1 MIAPWCV
8 RPIADQLFW
17 SHYVRGEDA
26 VTGERRTILRG
37 VMPIAPTTFAADES
51 LDLVSQRRSLDFLVD
66 AGVDAICILANYSE
80 QFSLSDFERD
90 TLQDVAFDQVAG
102 RTPLIVTTSH
112 YSATV
117 AAERSRRAEQ
127 AGAAMVMILPPYH
140 GATLRVDEAG
150 IVRFFETV
158 ASAISIPIM
167 IQDAPIS
174 GTTLSA
180 EFLARLAIEI
190 PNVQY
195 VKVES
200 ASAAAK
206 LRTLIELTGANLPGP
221 FDGEESIT
229 LIPDLEAG
237 ATGTMP
243 SGMIPEVLGDI
254 VRLWHDG
261 KREEATAIWER
272 WLPMIHFENRQCGL
286 RATKILMK
294 EGGIISSEATRAPF
308 GPVAQAT
315 RGSLLA
321 HARRRNPLILRW
333 ATEGP

>member
-1 MIAPWCV
+1 VDLVISEEP
-8 RPIADQLFW
+8 
-17 SHYVRGEDA
+17 
-26 VTGERRTILRG
+26 TILRG
-37 VMPIAPTTFAADES
+37 VMPIAPTTFADDES
-51 LDLVSQRRSLDFLVD
+51 LDLESQRRSLDFLVD

-80 QFSLSDFERD
+80 QFSLTDLERD
-90 TLQDVAFDQVAG
+90 TLQDLAFDQVAG
-102 RTPLIVTTSH
+102 RTPIIVTTSH

-117 AAERSRRAEQ
+117 VAERSIRAER
-127 AGAAMVMILPPYH
+127 AGAAMVMIMPPYH
-140 GATLRVDEAG
+140 GATLRVDEPG
-150 IVRFFETV
+150 IYRFLETI

-174 GTTLSA
+174 GTTLTA

-195 VKVES
+195 AKVES
-200 ASAAAK
+200 AFAAAK
-206 LRTLIELTGANLPGP
+206 LRTMIGLAGESLPGP

-243 SGMIPEVLGDI
+243 SAMIPEVLGEI
-254 VRLWHDG
+254 VRLWQEG
-261 KREEATAIWER
+261 EQEKATAMWES

-294 EGGIISSEATRAPF
+294 EGGIIASEATRAPF
-308 GPVAQAT
+308 GPVGAAT
-315 RGSLLA
+315 RAGLLA
-321 HARRRNPLILRW
+321 HARRRDPLILRW
-333 ATEGP
+333 SGQSH